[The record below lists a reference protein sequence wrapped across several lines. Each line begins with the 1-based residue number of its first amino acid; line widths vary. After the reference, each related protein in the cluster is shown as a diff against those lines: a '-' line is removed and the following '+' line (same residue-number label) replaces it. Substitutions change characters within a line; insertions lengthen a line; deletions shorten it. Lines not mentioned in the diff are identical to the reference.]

1 MYVCTWK
8 KMPKKPLQSMAT
20 QRQLSFFHFIGIF
33 VQVNYM
39 ASSNKHGSINKCCPV
54 ISIAPQDTALFRNLA
69 RT

>member
-1 MYVCTWK
+1 
-8 KMPKKPLQSMAT
+8 MAT

-54 ISIAPQDTALFRNLA
+54 ISIAPQDTALIRNLA